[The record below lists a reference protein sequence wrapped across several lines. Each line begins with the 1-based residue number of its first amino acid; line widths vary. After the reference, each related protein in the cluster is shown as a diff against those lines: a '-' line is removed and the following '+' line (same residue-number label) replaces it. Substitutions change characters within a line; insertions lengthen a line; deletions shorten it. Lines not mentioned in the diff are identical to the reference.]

1 MAPWGG
7 YYLLAY
13 SSEEGRRWRKRD
25 KKRSTRR
32 EDKEREKE
40 KERERGSVLRSVAR
54 GEDEGD
60 SLRSENSLVTMNGPN
75 ESREPIK
82 DYSRRC
88 SANGIKR

>member
-32 EDKEREKE
+32 EDKERERKKKKGNVE
-40 KERERGSVLRSVAR
+40 ACSVLSLEARTKEILSVR
-54 GEDEGD
+54 KT
-60 SLRSENSLVTMNGPN
+60 VTMNGPN